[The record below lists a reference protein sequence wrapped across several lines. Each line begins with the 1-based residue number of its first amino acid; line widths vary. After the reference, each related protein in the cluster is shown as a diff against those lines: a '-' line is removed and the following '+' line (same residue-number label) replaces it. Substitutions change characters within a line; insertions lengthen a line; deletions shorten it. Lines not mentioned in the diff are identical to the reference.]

1 MKKITNPKKLGLA
14 TETLQVLTREEI
26 DGARGGFAQTTFTTG
41 GGGGGGGGV
50 SVNVGCSASCGMGCD
65 LPS

>member
-1 MKKITNPKKLGLA
+1 MKKITNDKKLRLA
-14 TETLQVLTREEI
+14 TETLQVLSREEI

-41 GGGGGGGGV
+41 GGGTGGV